1 MIRPRSLSRAR
12 GVTLV
17 EVLIV
22 VALIGL
28 LAGGAIFGS
37 GMLGS
42 SRLRGAATL
51 IATAIRAGIA
61 RANTTGRPTRLVLDL
76 DAERV
81 LLEDAS
87 SSRMLREKTKPAGGA
102 EVATEAEQAAKA
114 ESDRILE
121 GPKAPRTAFQPAPA
135 FADSATGRELGS
147 GVDLVQVET
156 EHDEEPVTSGR
167 AYLYFW
173 PGGAAERAHVQLR
186 RAGDPEGLTV
196 TVSALTGRTGV
207 LRGRVDLPQPK
218 SDREEDQGEREAD

>member
-1 MIRPRSLSRAR
+1 MIRPTFSRAR

-28 LAGGAIFGS
+28 LAGGVIFGS

-51 IATAIRAGIA
+51 VATAVRTGIA
-61 RANTTGRPTRLVLDL
+61 RANATGRPTRLVLDL
-76 DAERV
+76 DGERV

-87 SSRMLREKTKPAGGA
+87 SSRMLREKSKPAGGA

-135 FADSATGRELGS
+135 FADSAAGRELGS
-147 GVDLVQVET
+147 GVDLVQVQT

-167 AYLYFW
+167 AYVYFW
-173 PGGAAERAHVQLR
+173 PGGVTERAHVQLR

-196 TVSALTGRTGV
+196 TVSALTGRTRV
-207 LRGRVDLPQPK
+207 ERGRVDLPHPK
-218 SDREEDQGEREAD
+218 SDREEDQGEREPD